1 MSDMATQKLVTD
13 LKVLAG
19 DMQELVKVTADQ
31 SGDKIVAARERA
43 RGALAGMQGRLAVLE
58 ASAMDGAKAAAR
70 ATDDYVHAKPW
81 AAIGAAGALA
91 FVLGLLIGR
100 R

>member
-1 MSDMATQKLVTD
+1 MSNIATQKLVAD

-19 DMQELVKVTADQ
+19 DMQDLVKATADQ
-31 SGDKIVAARERA
+31 QGEKIAAARDRA
-43 RGALAGMQGRLAVLE
+43 RGALAGVQGRIAVLE
-58 ASAMDGAKAAAR
+58 ASAVDGAKAAAR
-70 ATDDYVHAKPW
+70 ATDDYVHARPW
-81 AAIGAAGALA
+81 AAIGAASALA